1 MMQASDGK
9 RYQARQDRSQAILD
23 KLFQKAK
30 KINAPPKSSLGIAIT
45 YLKNN
50 EQELRNYT
58 PQLHKFHKK
67 TNNVHT

>member
-1 MMQASDGK
+1 MEQEKIEREIKQASDGK

-45 YLKNN
+45 YLIAVPM
-50 EQELRNYT
+50 L
-58 PQLHKFHKK
+58 
-67 TNNVHT
+67 V